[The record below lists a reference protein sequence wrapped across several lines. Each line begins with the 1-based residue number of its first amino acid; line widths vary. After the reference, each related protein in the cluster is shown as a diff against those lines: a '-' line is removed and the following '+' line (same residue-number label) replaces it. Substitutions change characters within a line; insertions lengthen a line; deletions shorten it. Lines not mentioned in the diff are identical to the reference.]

1 MFAQINLSIALSGLI
16 IYLYFVPR
24 SQNRRNLKNPSFTK
38 IDEIL
43 IEYYKNYFT
52 LFSSLRDFP
61 KLKEVYEDIAF
72 SLNEGGVD
80 RNLLLEYSKRDN
92 IKKTNWIFSILSLLV
107 SFMGAK
113 ELDKFLK
120 VSETIGTIYNQHRK
134 DSTIKFLESFF
145 NSAVW
150 QTILS
155 VVLGSA
161 LFIIFFS
168 LFLFF
173 IRADSRK
180 SIVNFGFA
188 KHKTLIA
195 EDLCNYFPTGFNSA
209 EDHKIKDNLYY
220 LDFSIL
226 KTKEGYRIWIPKSFQ
241 DSRCR
246 GSVVLQN
253 GNDNRI
259 MVNKDGKQLTY
270 HFGFNREVCFLD
282 NAKKGNEE
290 ISGDD
295 LTALKTIFEI
305 LFNYAN
311 LKAKKNR
318 ILNFPDVIAEWI
330 RARENTAMRVFM
342 AILALIGICICVV
355 IFAIV
360 LIICIAYGI
369 FYVIFAFYLCWL
381 ISNWLLKNHFG

>member
-72 SLNEGGVD
+72 SLNKGGVD

-113 ELDKFLK
+113 ELDKLLK
-120 VSETIGTIYNQHRK
+120 VSETIGTIYNQHKK

-161 LFIIFFS
+161 LFIICFS

-173 IRADSRK
+173 IRADNRK

-195 EDLCNYFPTGFNSA
+195 EDLCNYFPTGF
-209 EDHKIKDNLYY
+209 ERVDGHKIKDNLYC

-226 KTKEGYRIWIPKSFQ
+226 KTKEEYRIWIPKSFQ
-241 DSRCR
+241 DPRCR
-246 GSVVLQN
+246 KSVVLKN
-253 GNDNRI
+253 GNDNKI

-270 HFGFNREVCFLD
+270 HFSFNREGCFLD

-311 LKAKKNR
+311 LKAKKNW
-318 ILNFPDVIAEWI
+318 ILKLPDVIAEWI
-330 RARENTAMRVFM
+330 RTIENTAMRVFM

-360 LIICIAYGI
+360 IIICIAYGI
-369 FYVIFAFYLCWL
+369 FYVIFALYLCWL